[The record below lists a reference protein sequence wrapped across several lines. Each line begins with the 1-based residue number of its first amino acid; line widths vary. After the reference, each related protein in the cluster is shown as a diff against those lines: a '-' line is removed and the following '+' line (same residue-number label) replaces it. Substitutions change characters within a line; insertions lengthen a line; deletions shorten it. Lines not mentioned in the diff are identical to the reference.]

1 MTEYVE
7 LHARSAFSFLEGAS
21 LPEEMAAV
29 CAEFGMS
36 TMALLDNN
44 GVYGI
49 ARLHMGMKRL
59 GLRGLVGAEVQVEEF
74 GCAPFAHR
82 QESYPG
88 NCKTGN
94 RWGPRIR
101 RAQIPRGVRRGGL
114 GRTILWLFT
123 EAVVIE

>member
-74 GCAPFAHR
+74 GCAPFAHLR
-82 QESYPG
+82 ESARLDPSLG
-88 NCKTGN
+88 KNKSASLRMTTSLPLLVESRTGYQN
-94 RWGPRIR
+94 LCRLI
-101 RAQIPRGVRRGGL
+101 
-114 GRTILWLFT
+114 TK
-123 EAVVIE
+123 